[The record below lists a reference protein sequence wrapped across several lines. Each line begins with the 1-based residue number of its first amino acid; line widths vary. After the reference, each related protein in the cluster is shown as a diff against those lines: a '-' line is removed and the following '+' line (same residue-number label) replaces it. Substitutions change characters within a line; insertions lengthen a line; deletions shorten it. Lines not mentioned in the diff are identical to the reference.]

1 MATAGASKTG
11 CDAGAFS
18 VPSEGAAT
26 DALLVTTWSAI
37 GTVEGKRDGDQD
49 WSRRARLGLQYLKD
63 PPLSKRNDRILYAT
77 QNIYAAPGSFRV
89 LLSYMT
95 FVS

>member
-1 MATAGASKTG
+1 MATAGVSKTG

-37 GTVEGKRDGDQD
+37 GRVEGKRDGDQD
-49 WSRRARLGLQYLKD
+49 WSRRARLRLQYLKD

-77 QNIYAAPGSFRV
+77 ENICAALGSFPM
-89 LLSYMT
+89 LLSYMN
-95 FVS
+95 FVA

>member
-1 MATAGASKTG
+1 LATAGVSKTG

-37 GTVEGKRDGDQD
+37 GRVEGKRDGEPGLVTACQA
-49 WSRRARLGLQYLKD
+49 ARTILERFAVVEREMIEFSMLLKIFA
-63 PPLSKRNDRILYAT
+63 LHRIVFACFCLT
-77 QNIYAAPGSFRV
+77 
-89 LLSYMT
+89 
-95 FVS
+95 